1 MGLLDFLI
9 PVAIAAAAFGL
20 AYVNPVV
27 AAAVGILVLLFA
39 NPFFTVIDYRLA
51 EAAFEVRA
59 FGAIRLR
66 RVPYGEILS
75 VQRVRWSGLFG
86 PEARW
91 AESLGSNIF
100 RPLVLVRRRGRRR
113 PMIVTPADTD
123 VFVAALNVRVQAGA
137 AQQVPDAAG
146 GGGGGGEAS

>member
-1 MGLLDFLI
+1 MGLLDLLI

-20 AYVNPVV
+20 ATVNPVV
-27 AAAVGILVLLFA
+27 AAVVGILVLLFA
-39 NPFFTVIDYRLA
+39 NPLFSIIDYRLT
-51 EAAFEVRA
+51 ESEFEVTA

-75 VQRVRWSGLFG
+75 VRRVGWSGLFA

-113 PMIVTPADTD
+113 PMIVTPDDTD
-123 VFVAALNVRVQAGA
+123 AFVAALSARVQAGA
-137 AQQVPDAAG
+137 AQQVSDAAG
-146 GGGGGGEAS
+146 AGGGGGEAS

>member
-27 AAAVGILVLLFA
+27 AAVVGILVLLFA
-39 NPFFTVIDYRLA
+39 NPLFTVVDYRLTDVA
-51 EAAFEVRA
+51 LEVTV
-59 FGAIRLR
+59 FGAIGLR
-66 RVPYGEILS
+66 RVPYEEIMA
-75 VQRVRWSGLFG
+75 VRRVGWSELFTR
-86 PEARW
+86 EARW

-113 PMIVTPADTD
+113 PTIVTPAHTD
-123 VFVAALNVRVQAGA
+123 AFVAALQARLG
-137 AQQVPDAAG
+137 PG
-146 GGGGGGEAS
+146 GDLRGPASDSRTEGPTC